1 MASCNYSGINNVYG
15 HYAQAK
21 MNRCKF
27 HYNLEQILH
36 ATTPTAYAH
45 TFGEMKVYIMSN
57 DSKDQMT
64 WLDWQDKGKYFLVKI
79 FVSISGPS
87 GNLAEVVHAG
97 WKNSHAIN

>member
-1 MASCNYSGINNVYG
+1 MFLEGERNRYIARSHWVVHWLASCNYKGINNVYD

-21 MNRCKF
+21 MNRRKF

-64 WLDWQDKGKYFLVKI
+64 WLDW
-79 FVSISGPS
+79 
-87 GNLAEVVHAG
+87 
-97 WKNSHAIN
+97 

>member
-1 MASCNYSGINNVYG
+1 MHSFLQSTCLKCFLRVNEIDTLLDPIGWCTDMASCNYSGINNVYG

-36 ATTPTAYAH
+36 ATTPTANAH

-64 WLDWQDKGKYFLVKI
+64 WLDW
-79 FVSISGPS
+79 
-87 GNLAEVVHAG
+87 
-97 WKNSHAIN
+97 